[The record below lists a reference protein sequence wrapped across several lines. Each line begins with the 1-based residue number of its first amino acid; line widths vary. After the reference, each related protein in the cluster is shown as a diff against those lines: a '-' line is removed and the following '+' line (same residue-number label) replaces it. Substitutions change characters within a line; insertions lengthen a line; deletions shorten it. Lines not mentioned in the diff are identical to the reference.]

1 MALLLGCTL
10 YPNSEKDP
18 PHYVINAVQHPSI
31 IKLCCGL
38 LYCQQWGEER

>member
-1 MALLLGCTL
+1 MVLIDRDEDAKTA

-18 PHYVINAVQHPSI
+18 PRYVINAVRHPSI

-38 LYCQQWGEER
+38 